1 MYICVCRAVTDKDI
15 EKAIAEGAT
24 TVRELREKL
33 KVTES
38 CGSCLESVRELV
50 IKQPRTSQ
58 AA

>member
-15 EKAIAEGAT
+15 HKAIAEGAS
-24 TVRELREKL
+24 TVRELKEQL
-33 KVTES
+33 NVTES

-50 IKQPRTSQ
+50 KQPHSPQ